1 MCPPAL
7 VIACCHRH
15 FNIVPQSSLH
25 CFQNFSEKPAGFF
38 KNDKSLQL
46 VGVGMR
52 RKNLVV
58 LEVDVYLAALALSP
72 SAVLSVKN
80 WKTSKSHDALTEVI
94 LQQGHQAK
102 VAPAADETK
111 ATITLRF
118 VRAVGKSQIV
128 EAFSDAFKGVDAAS
142 IAAFKEA
149 LSGAIPGDSGLK
161 VGDEF
166 R

>member
-1 MCPPAL
+1 
-7 VIACCHRH
+7 
-15 FNIVPQSSLH
+15 
-25 CFQNFSEKPAGFF
+25 
-38 KNDKSLQL
+38 
-46 VGVGMR
+46 MR

-72 SAVLSVKN
+72 SAVTSVKN
-80 WKTSKSHDALTEVI
+80 WKSTKSSDALTEVI